1 MKTMVKGLVMMLV
14 FAFSSDISAQAYQS
28 AVGGRLGTFFTASY
42 KTFINDNTAI
52 EGVVGF
58 DRTSSTTN
66 TIFGPVTASSSTF
79 IVGAFYEIHN
89 DLDLDGAEFQWYYG
103 FGAYAALGGGTGV
116 IPSGIV
122 GLEYTLSES
131 PVNFFI
137 DVIPGLYI
145 GEGGTDFQ
153 FNGTFFILDLT

>member
-1 MKTMVKGLVMMLV
+1 MKTIIKGLMVMLV
-14 FAFSSDISAQAYQS
+14 TGFASDISAQAYQS

-52 EGVVGF
+52 EGIAGF
-58 DRTSSTTN
+58 DRRTESFLGVTVAGTTS
-66 TIFGPVTASSSTF
+66 FV
-79 IVGAFYEIHN
+79 VGAFYEIHN
-89 DLDLDGAEFQWYYG
+89 DLSLDGADFQWYYG
-103 FGAYAALGGGTGV
+103 FGAFAALGGGTGV

-122 GLEYTLSES
+122 GLEYTLSDT

-137 DVIPGLYI
+137 DVIPGLFI

-153 FNGTFFILDLT
+153 FNGTIGARYVINR